1 MKIVGIDLGTT
12 NSVIAIY
19 EGGEVTVIPNS
30 EGYKTT
36 PSIVA
41 FLDSG
46 KSIVG
51 ELAKRQSLT
60 NTDRTITSVK
70 RKIGSGHRYNIDNS
84 TFTPEYISSLILSKL
99 KTDAENFLGAAI
111 TEAVITVPAYFDDSQ
126 RNTTKEAG
134 SLAGLKVLRIINEP
148 TAAALAYGYQ
158 KNDSKL
164 SRLLVYDLGGGTFDV
179 SILEIDKGLIEVK
192 ATSGIN
198 NLGGDDWDAE
208 LANYIISQIQIF
220 YNGNCLL
227 DNSQLQRVREAAEKA
242 KIELSTIHE
251 TTINLPYFAVIDG
264 KPFHYEEKITRDFF
278 QHITKKLLIKTK
290 DPIFATLADLKLTF
304 SDIDDII
311 LVGGSTRM
319 PAVAVFIS
327 DISNGKTVKNGVN
340 PDEIVAIGAALQ
352 GGILSGDIDDMLLL
366 DVTPLSLGI
375 SLKGGLMS
383 KIIDRNTTI
392 PISKSQVFSTAEDNQ
407 SIVAIEVYQGEREF
421 VIDNIKLANFELTEI
436 PVAPKGVPQIN
447 VTFNIDVNGIVSVKA
462 EDLISGKENAIL
474 LNNVQKVSKDQID
487 KNISDA
493 DRYKKQDT
501 ETKKKI
507 YINEFI
513 ANLIKTGENYLN
525 NNTLDQYPEHQSK
538 INYYLDLFKDKINT
552 DDFNELSKDIESFK
566 TLLYEIASLININK

>member
-1 MKIVGIDLGTT
+1 MNLVGIDLGTT

-36 PSIVA
+36 PSIIA
-41 FLDSG
+41 FLDNG
-46 KSIVG
+46 ESIVG

-70 RKIGSGHRYNIDNS
+70 RKIGTEYEYHIDN
-84 TFTPEYISSLILSKL
+84 TTYTPEYISSLIIKKL
-99 KTDAENFLGAAI
+99 KLDAENFLGAPV
-111 TEAVITVPAYFDDSQ
+111 TQAVITVPAYFDDSQ

-134 SLAGLKVLRIINEP
+134 ALAGLKVLRIINEP

-179 SILEIDKGLIEVK
+179 SVLEIDKGLIEVK

-220 YNGNCLL
+220 YNGECSL

-242 KIELSTIHE
+242 KIDLSTLNE
-251 TTINLPYFAVIDG
+251 TTVNLPYFSIIDG
-264 KPFHYEEKITRDFF
+264 KPFHYEERITRDFF
-278 QHITKKLLIKTK
+278 QHITKKLLNKTK
-290 DPIFATLADLKLTF
+290 DPIFATLNDLKLTF
-304 SDIDDII
+304 GDIDDIS

-319 PAVAVFIS
+319 PAVEAFIS
-327 DISNGKTVKNGVN
+327 EISNGKMVKKGVN

-352 GGILSGDIDDMLLL
+352 GGILNGDINDMLLL

-375 SLKGGLMS
+375 STKGGLMS

-436 PVAPKGVPQIN
+436 PIAPRGVPQIN

-462 EDLISGKENAIL
+462 EDLVSGQENAIL
-474 LNNVQKVSKDQID
+474 LNNAQKVTKDQID

-493 DRYKKQDT
+493 ETHRKQDT
-501 ETKKKI
+501 ENKKKI
-507 YINEFI
+507 YITEFI
-513 ANLIKTGENYLN
+513 SNLIKTGENYIKN
-525 NNTLDQYPEHQSK
+525 NALDQNPEYITK
-538 INYYLDLFKDKINT
+538 ITYFLELFKEKSNT
-552 DDFNELSKDIESFK
+552 HDLNELSKDMEDFK
-566 TLLYEIASLININK
+566 ILLYEIAALLNINK

>member
-1 MKIVGIDLGTT
+1 MNLVGIDLGTT

-36 PSIVA
+36 PSIIA
-41 FLDSG
+41 FLDNG
-46 KSIVG
+46 ESIVG

-70 RKIGSGHRYNIDNS
+70 RKIGTEYEYHIDN
-84 TFTPEYISSLILSKL
+84 TTYTPEYISSLIIKKL
-99 KTDAENFLGAAI
+99 KLDAENFLGAPV
-111 TEAVITVPAYFDDSQ
+111 TQAVITVPAYFDDSQ

-134 SLAGLKVLRIINEP
+134 ALAGLKVLRIINEP

-179 SILEIDKGLIEVK
+179 SVLEIDKGLIEVK

-220 YNGNCLL
+220 YNGECSL

-242 KIELSTIHE
+242 KIDLSTVNE
-251 TTINLPYFAVIDG
+251 TTVNLPYFSIIDG
-264 KPFHYEEKITRDFF
+264 KPFHYEERITRDFF
-278 QHITKKLLIKTK
+278 QHITKKLLNKTK
-290 DPIFATLADLKLTF
+290 DPIFATLNDLKLTF
-304 SDIDDII
+304 GDIDDII

-319 PAVAVFIS
+319 PAVESFIS
-327 DISNGKTVKNGVN
+327 EISNGKMVKKGVN

-352 GGILSGDIDDMLLL
+352 GGILNGDINDMLLL

-375 SLKGGLMS
+375 STKGGLMS

-436 PVAPKGVPQIN
+436 PIAPRGVPQIN

-462 EDLISGKENAIL
+462 EDLVSGQENAIL
-474 LNNVQKVSKDQID
+474 LNNAQKVTKDQID
-487 KNISDA
+487 KNILDA
-493 DRYKKQDT
+493 ETHRKQDT
-501 ETKKKI
+501 ENKKKI
-507 YINEFI
+507 YITEFI
-513 ANLIKTGENYLN
+513 SNLIKTGENYIKN
-525 NNTLDQYPEHQSK
+525 NALDQNPEYITK
-538 INYYLDLFKDKINT
+538 ITYFLELFKEKSNT
-552 DDFNELSKDIESFK
+552 HDLNELSKDMEDFK
-566 TLLYEIASLININK
+566 ILLYEIAALLNINK

>member
-1 MKIVGIDLGTT
+1 MNLVGIDLGTT

-36 PSIVA
+36 PSIIA
-41 FLDSG
+41 FLDNG
-46 KSIVG
+46 ESIVG

-70 RKIGSGHRYNIDNS
+70 RKIGTEYEYHIDNI
-84 TFTPEYISSLILSKL
+84 TYTPEYISSLIIKKL
-99 KTDAENFLGAAI
+99 KLDAENFLGAPV
-111 TEAVITVPAYFDDSQ
+111 TQAVITVPAYFDDSQ

-134 SLAGLKVLRIINEP
+134 ALAGLKVLRIINEP

-179 SILEIDKGLIEVK
+179 SVLEIDKGLIEVK

-220 YNGNCLL
+220 YNGECSL

-242 KIELSTIHE
+242 KIDLSTVNE
-251 TTINLPYFAVIDG
+251 TTVNLPYFSIIDG
-264 KPFHYEEKITRDFF
+264 KPFHYEERITRDFF
-278 QHITKKLLIKTK
+278 QHITKKLLNKTK
-290 DPIFATLADLKLTF
+290 DPIFATLNDLKLTF
-304 SDIDDII
+304 GDIDDII

-319 PAVAVFIS
+319 PAVEAFIS
-327 DISNGKTVKNGVN
+327 EISNGKTVKKGVN

-352 GGILSGDIDDMLLL
+352 GGILNGDINDMLLL

-375 SLKGGLMS
+375 STKGGLMS

-421 VIDNIKLANFELTEI
+421 VNDNIKLANFELTEI
-436 PVAPKGVPQIN
+436 PIAPRGVPQIN

-462 EDLISGKENAIL
+462 EDLVTGQENAVL
-474 LNNVQKVSKDQID
+474 LNNAQKITKDQID

-493 DRYKKQDT
+493 ETHRKQDT
-501 ETKKKI
+501 ENKKKI
-507 YINEFI
+507 YITEFI
-513 ANLIKTGENYLN
+513 ANLIKTGENYIKN
-525 NNTLDQYPEHQSK
+525 NALDQHPEYKTK
-538 INYYLDLFKDKINT
+538 ITYFLELFKEKSNT
-552 DDFNELSKDIESFK
+552 HNLNDLSKDMEDFK
-566 TLLYEIASLININK
+566 ILLYEIASLLNINK